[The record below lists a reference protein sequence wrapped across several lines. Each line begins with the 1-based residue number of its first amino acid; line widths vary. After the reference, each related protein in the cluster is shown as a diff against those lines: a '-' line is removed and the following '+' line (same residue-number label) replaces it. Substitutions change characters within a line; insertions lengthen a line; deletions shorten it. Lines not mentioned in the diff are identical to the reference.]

1 MKCIWNVECIVK
13 EDLTEETMQE
23 IVCSK
28 IANVL
33 INENNQ
39 NRTLVNQE

>member
-13 EDLTEETMQE
+13 EDLTEEKMQE

-39 NRTLVNQE
+39 NCTLVNQE